1 MRYNSLRFVV
11 THVLMW
17 ESKGEAMKLTDYGRI
32 LVRRGWIILLLALL
46 TGSSAYGFS
55 RFLTPTYRATQIV
68 LVQPSR
74 NDFGLAEATVR
85 LLNSYKVYLDSREIA
100 QQVINTLSLDM
111 TSDAL
116 KADVTIV
123 PNRDNLTIQI
133 DVDSED
139 PVTAERVA
147 RAWGQVLVDYRFQQN
162 QTVRREDRI
171 DAIMTDS
178 PRVELLQPRPTLNA
192 VAGVV
197 LGMLLGGIIIFVLE
211 YLESSFV
218 RSRDD
223 LERGLD
229 MAVLAAVPR
238 TEG

>member
-1 MRYNSLRFVV
+1 
-11 THVLMW
+11 
-17 ESKGEAMKLTDYGRI
+17 
-32 LVRRGWIILLLALL
+32 
-46 TGSSAYGFS
+46 
-55 RFLTPTYRATQIV
+55 
-68 LVQPSR
+68 
-74 NDFGLAEATVR
+74 
-85 LLNSYKVYLDSREIA
+85 
-100 QQVINTLSLDM
+100 
-111 TSDAL
+111 
-116 KADVTIV
+116 V